1 MPFKSPIKPKLTE
14 NQNKALAKINSIRKY
29 AESAGGLSFGKFNK
43 NRSFIGLNVG
53 TDLPSEQQ
61 ISTFDLC
68 LSIIDA
74 VKPGASDL
82 ITQQFLSKIFAV
94 TGPDSTVLEGIIIKA
109 LANALDKNGKK
120 LAPQPLVY
128 EESQDENISNEE
140 SGVVNDEE
148 QESLS
153 QTDGFQQFEW
163 LEYKIILKSQV
174 GDNYVVEVI
183 NNSSGKVP
191 FFEILEENASEKFT
205 LDPVASGVSIF
216 EQIKSFYLRKL
227 SPGSTQV
234 GGLNDSFVYKSVTY
248 PFSGTKIS
256 DINAAVG
263 TIKGV
268 VFSTDNNETVPG
280 AKVELLNSNPPI
292 QLITDINGEFKIENV
307 NFGQKTIKVSYDF
320 GSFKEVEIEVNVTP
334 EVITEVQI
342 PLEFQGIVVSSEGDT
357 SVEGENDQFSVKY
370 SFELSRPLIRYIFTK
385 EIDENNNLVKLK
397 VETRYTDIE
406 VSESEVVNS
415 SQFPNFE
422 IIVDS
427 LEDED
432 DLGLDEILELEQV
445 NIPDIDDLEFQADE
459 IADSIRE
466 NGYSLLRSDGSALIY
481 PSENTSDLEIVIK
494 NNINLPEYN
503 KRTGVLNANSE
514 IAQETFENEISK
526 DREVNEVF
534 YPKEGTVGLI
544 FEGQFQTLE
553 NNNNT
558 TSGDSPPEGSVNA
571 SENNFTTVPTETPE
585 PTPFSFFGFRE
596 EDIGLTNQQYL
607 TKYLLPAL
615 TFGKRALVAKI
626 ITMIFGSKEKMD
638 NNPELQNILLN
649 SAACGE
655 QMFSVYNNPSIS
667 EAELEYNK
675 IKLRERLE
683 KGKIELT
690 ISCQK
695 IEISLPENYLQEFDL
710 EDSEIIGVSEQDRPN
725 PAVSFVLLQN
735 FVENELQ
742 KQRSDEDAS
751 AVRRSFLQ
759 IIIDK
764 IIQYVGI
771 AFATN
776 PEMSQIMG
784 FINFELSKSGQSP
797 ISAKDLCSSPCEIVN
812 ACQSNNKEEFEK
824 KSAFNDV
831 LLNSLL
837 ALVLSLLIPKIINEC
852 KLIINRYITQK
863 AIERIAKLRL
873 RQQKRFE
880 QFNQNTGFVD
890 KATQYKNEFENSGID
905 EILNFIKSQ
914 ENKPI

>member
-1 MPFKSPIKPKLTE
+1 MPFKAPLKPKLTE
-14 NQNKALAKINSIRKY
+14 NQNKALAKINSIRQY
-29 AESAGGLSFGKFNK
+29 AESAGSLSFGKFNK
-43 NRSFIGLNVG
+43 NRSFIGLNIN
-53 TDLPSEQQ
+53 TDLPPEQQ
-61 ISTFDLC
+61 ISTFDL
-68 LSIIDA
+68 SQTIIDA

-94 TGPDSTVLEGIIIKA
+94 TGPDSTVLEDIIIKA

-120 LAPQPLVY
+120 LAPQPPVN
-128 EESQDENISNEE
+128 EENQNENVSNEE
-140 SGVVNDEE
+140 SGVVDDEE

-183 NNSSGKVP
+183 NNSNGKVP

-205 LDPVASGVSIF
+205 LDPVASGMSVF
-216 EQIKSFYLRKL
+216 EQIKEFYLRKL

-234 GGLNDSFVYKSVTY
+234 GGLNDPFVYKSVSY
-248 PFSGTKIS
+248 PPSGRKVS

-263 TIKGV
+263 SIKGV
-268 VFSTDNNETVPG
+268 VFSTDDNQTVPS

-307 NFGQKTIKVSYDF
+307 NFGQKILKVSYDLA
-320 GSFKEVEIEVNVTP
+320 SYKEIEVEVNVTS
-334 EVITEVQI
+334 EVVTEIQI
-342 PLEFQGIVVSSEGDT
+342 PLEFQGIVVATEGEVGVT
-357 SVEGENDQFSVKY
+357 SENDQLSVKY
-370 SFELSRPLIRYIFTK
+370 SFQLSRPLIRYIFTK

-415 SQFPNFE
+415 LQFPNFE
-422 IIVDS
+422 IIIDS
-427 LEDED
+427 IEDEED
-432 DLGLDEILELEQV
+432 FELDETLEQV
-445 NIPDIDDLEFQADE
+445 NIPDIDDLEFEADE
-459 IADSIRE
+459 IVDSIIK
-466 NGYSLLRSDGSALIY
+466 NGYSLLRGDGSTLIY
-481 PSENTSDLEIVIK
+481 PSENTSDLEIIIK

-503 KRTGVLNANSE
+503 KKSPIINVDSDFV
-514 IAQETFENEISK
+514 QTFFKNEISK

-544 FEGQFQTLE
+544 FEGQFQVLE

-558 TSGDSPPEGSVNA
+558 SSDDSILESSVNA
-571 SENNFTTVPTETPE
+571 SQNDFTAVPTETPE
-585 PTPFSFFGFRE
+585 PTSFSFFGFKE

-607 TKYLLPAL
+607 TKYLLPVL
-615 TFGKRALVAKI
+615 TLGKRALVAKI
-626 ITMIFGSKEKMD
+626 ITMIFGPKEKMD

-655 QMFSVYNNPSIS
+655 QMFSIYNNPSIT
-667 EAELEYNK
+667 ETELEYNK

-695 IEISLPENYLQEFDL
+695 IEISLPDNYLQEFDL
-710 EDSEIIGVSEQDRPN
+710 EDSEVIGISEQDRPN
-725 PAVSFVLLQN
+725 PAASFILLQN

-742 KQRSDEDAS
+742 RQRSDEDAS

-764 IIQYVGI
+764 IIQYIGI
-771 AFATN
+771 AFTTN
-776 PEMSQIMG
+776 PQMSEVMG
-784 FINFELSKSGQSP
+784 FINFELSKSGQAP
-797 ISAKDLCSSPCEIVN
+797 LSAKDLCSSPCEIVN

-852 KLIINRYITQK
+852 KLVINGYITQK
-863 AIERIAKLRL
+863 AKERIAKLRL

-880 QFNQNTGFVD
+880 QFNNITGNLD
-890 KATQYKNEFENSGID
+890 KATQYKTEFENSGID
-905 EILNFIKSQ
+905 EIFSFIKSQ
-914 ENKPI
+914 ENKLV